1 MVLRINPRPP
11 TSIAIS
17 NFSEKK
23 AGISATVFEQDTS
36 PTARARDWNFGIYWA
51 QSRLAEII
59 PPELN
64 AQLDAVQTDPS
75 HVRSADSVIP
85 IYHGV
90 TGELLKALPAPWSVR
105 LQRRGWLELLRGG
118 VDIRVCEAFLTYT
131 HTSYFRIILTLTL
144 PLAILARGLIRSV
157 WQRLTI
163 SEHHANWCGRNIRRR
178 RH

>member
-1 MVLRINPRPP
+1 MVLRINPRPR

-131 HTSYFRIILTLTL
+131 HTSYLESYSHSLSL
-144 PLAILARGLIRSV
+144 WLYWHV
-157 WQRLTI
+157 D
-163 SEHHANWCGRNIRRR
+163 
-178 RH
+178 